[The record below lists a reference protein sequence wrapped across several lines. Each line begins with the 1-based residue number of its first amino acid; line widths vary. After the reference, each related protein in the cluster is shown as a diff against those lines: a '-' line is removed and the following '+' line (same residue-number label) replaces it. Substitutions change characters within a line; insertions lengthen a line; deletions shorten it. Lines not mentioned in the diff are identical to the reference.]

1 MPMKKLFLGC
11 LLFITAC
18 QSVTATPTPAT
29 SLFPTSTPLPTLLPA
44 SPTLE
49 ATPTFEPSPTALPR
63 FFTHEFD
70 SSLAGW
76 VILQAGNDSVPNVK
90 AENGAL
96 LRQMDSPFTWLY
108 TLYGPE
114 EYDDVR
120 IDAQFTNRAGTP
132 ASVGLVCRYGDEQG
146 WYEFNV
152 STDGTYNILYG
163 RWLSPGVAEYQPVT
177 NDAATKLIQ
186 PSGETQTIGLLCKEN
201 ILTLYVNDTVLRRV
215 DATRF
220 ELKEGKVGLTVA
232 SYENIPVL
240 AAFDWVKVSESP
252 SP

>member
-1 MPMKKLFLGC
+1 MKKFLLGC
-11 LLFITAC
+11 LLFMSAC
-18 QSVTATPTPAT
+18 QSATSTPAPAT
-29 SLFPTSTPLPTLLPA
+29 SLFPTSTPFPTVQP
-44 SPTLE
+44 
-49 ATPTFEPSPTALPR
+49 ATPIPQPTQTFEPSPTALPR
-63 FFTHEFD
+63 FFTNDFD

-76 VILQAGNDSVPNVK
+76 VILQAGNDSVPNIK
-90 AENGAL
+90 TENSAL
-96 LRQMDSPFTWLY
+96 LLQMDSPFTWLY

-114 EYDDVR
+114 EYDDVQ

-163 RWLSPGVAEYQPVT
+163 KWLSPGVAEYQPIT

-186 PSGETQTIGLLCKEN
+186 PSGATQTIGLLCKGN

-220 ELKEGKVGLTVA
+220 ALEEGKVGLAA
-232 SYENIPVL
+232 SSFENVPAL
-240 AAFDWVKVSESP
+240 AGFDWVKVGGP
-252 SP
+252 